1 MTKTVELSIRQP
13 IEPSCLQNFM
23 FKENEVRVITENGE
37 PWFVGKDVCAAFGD
51 LNPNRTMQ
59 RVDTED
65 KMIREILDSM
75 GRKRE
80 TIVINESGLYSLLF
94 SMQPQ
99 KTNKKDWVSDEYPI
113 ETKKRID
120 LLREFKH
127 WVTSEVLPT
136 IRKTGGYVFK
146 DDQFISIYLPN
157 ADEQTKLMFKTTLQ
171 TVRNLNAKIEE
182 DKPKV
187 FFADT
192 VTDADGDIKVGDMA
206 RILTQAG
213 YKINQNDFFAWL
225 REHKYL
231 LIQSGSKNLP
241 SQFSIKNNLMK
252 IKERTFTTKNN
263 RQMIGQQPMITGKGQ
278 QYFIGRLIHNKPVS
292 YMLEK

>member
-1 MTKTVELSIRQP
+1 M
-13 IEPSCLQNFM
+13 
-23 FKENEVRVITENGE
+23 G
-37 PWFVGKDVCAAFGD
+37 
-51 LNPNRTMQ
+51 RTMAC
-59 RVDTED
+59 V
-65 KMIREILDSM
+65 
-75 GRKRE
+75 
-80 TIVINESGLYSLLF
+80 LF
-94 SMQPQ
+94 
-99 KTNKKDWVSDEYPI
+99 
-113 ETKKRID
+113 
-120 LLREFKH
+120 
-127 WVTSEVLPT
+127 
-136 IRKTGGYVFK
+136 
-146 DDQFISIYLPN
+146 
-157 ADEQTKLMFKTTLQ
+157 
-171 TVRNLNAKIEE
+171 
-182 DKPKV
+182 

-213 YKINQNDFFAWL
+213 YKINQNDFFTWL